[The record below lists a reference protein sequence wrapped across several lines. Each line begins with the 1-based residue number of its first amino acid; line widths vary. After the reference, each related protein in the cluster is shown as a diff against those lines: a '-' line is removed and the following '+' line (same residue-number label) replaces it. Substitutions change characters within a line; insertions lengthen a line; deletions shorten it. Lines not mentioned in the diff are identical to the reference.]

1 MKKAILF
8 ATFLGGLFA
17 ANAQNAGPAS
27 GDVTLNVNLYP
38 LQSIVVNPS
47 QSAVNLDYKTSADYL
62 GGVNKTEVDH
72 LSVFST
78 GAFDVKV
85 KSNNTDLTTTGTG
98 TPIPLSDIKI
108 IASQGTTTG
117 ATPLTFTPSSEIT
130 LSGTEQI
137 IGGSTAAGSGN
148 ISVNYKAAGN
158 NDYLSRVVAGA
169 KTIYTANLVYS
180 IIAK

>member
-17 ANAQNAGPAS
+17 ANAQTAGPAT

-47 QSAVNLDYKTSADYL
+47 KVVDLDYKTSADYL
-62 GGVNKTEVDH
+62 NGVNKTEVDH
-72 LSVFST
+72 LNVFST

-85 KSNNTDLTTTGTG
+85 KSTDTNLSGAGTA
-98 TPIPLSDIKI
+98 IPLTDIKI

-117 ATPLTFTPSSEIT
+117 TTPLIFVPASEVA

-158 NDYLSRVVAGA
+158 NDYLSRVVGGA
-169 KTIYTANLVYS
+169 KTTYTANLVYS